1 MSPIGEQ
8 ALRRAWLP
16 EYFIL
21 VNLPGKRD
29 IRKKPSFIIARE
41 NMGHLGLIKRRNVW
55 LPTWRGWVLVFLVVA
70 AALMTGM
77 YRIHA
82 FLAVNQPVGSDV
94 MVVEG
99 WLPDFALKKAVQ
111 IFKSQN
117 YHLMVVTGGP
127 LEAGSVL
134 IDYKN
139 YAQLAATI
147 LEHMGLEKSL
157 MVVIPAPD
165 VTKDRTYASAVA
177 LKNWLT
183 ASQLSLKTI
192 NLVSLGAH
200 ARRSRRLFA
209 QALGPGVTVG
219 IMALEDPRYDHRR
232 WWKSS
237 LGVRMTLGEIIAYGY
252 ARFFFKP

>member
-1 MSPIGEQ
+1 M
-8 ALRRAWLP
+8 
-16 EYFIL
+16 
-21 VNLPGKRD
+21 
-29 IRKKPSFIIARE
+29 
-41 NMGHLGLIKRRNVW
+41 W

-70 AALMTGM
+70 AALITGM

-82 FLAVNQPVGSDV
+82 FLAVNQPVSSDV

-127 LEAGSVL
+127 IEAGNVL
-134 IDYKN
+134 VNYKN

-147 LEHMGLEKSL
+147 LEQLGLEKSM
-157 MVVIPAPD
+157 MVVIPAPH
-165 VTKDRTYASAVA
+165 VIQDRTYASAVA
-177 LKNWLT
+177 MKNWLT

-192 NLVSLGAH
+192 NLVTLGAH
-200 ARRSRRLFA
+200 ARRSRRLFE
-209 QALGPGVTVG
+209 QALGPGITVG